1 MKRDH
6 PQRAAATREKIEQGK
21 RIVRGKLAR
30 WCFRWAL
37 TGAAAAYL
45 LPRHPNWGW
54 TLYLLVPLGIISL
67 FLLLRVYLQL
77 HALGALAALSSV
89 DRGDDG

>member
-1 MKRDH
+1 MK
-6 PQRAAATREKIEQGK
+6 PQRSQKTAATREKIATGK

-37 TGAAAAYL
+37 TGATAAYL
-45 LPRHPNWGW
+45 LPHYPNWFW
-54 TLYLLVPLGIISL
+54 LLYVFVPLGLLNL

-77 HALGALAALSSV
+77 HALGALV
-89 DRGDDG
+89 DLGADGDD